1 MSLIPDGEIIE
12 LDNGIYARLHEGLT
26 NSGIIVGDTSVLVI
40 DSLRMPSFARSL
52 IEDVRKV
59 TDKPVKYVIDTHS
72 HWDHSWGNQEFP
84 EAAIIGHENC
94 YTEMV
99 DVEWN
104 DEWKTK
110 ILSSGD
116 PWSDEAN
123 VVTITPPDVTF
134 QDNMKLHFGGRELV
148 LRYFGKAHT
157 SGDTFIHLPKER
169 IVFTGDVAQDGGV
182 PYLGD
187 SYPDEWPDTDDR
199 MVELPVDRFVS
210 GHGPVGDMTALK
222 TARDFIHSL
231 VGDMKKAIADGQ
243 SSDVA
248 SGNVFNGLQERYG
261 SWRSFERLPESLPV
275 VYEKLSSS

>member
-1 MSLIPDGEIIE
+1 MSLIPDGEIVE
-12 LDNGIYARLHEGLT
+12 LDTGVYARLHEGLT
-26 NSGIIVGDTSVLVI
+26 NSGIIIGDDSVLVI

-52 IEDVRKV
+52 VEDVRKL

-94 YTEMV
+94 YSEMV

-104 DEWKTK
+104 EEWKNK

-123 VVTITPPDVTF
+123 VVTITPPEITY
-134 QDNMKLHFGGRELV
+134 QDSMRIYFGGREIILKY
-148 LRYFGKAHT
+148 LGKAHT

-187 SYPDEWPDTDDR
+187 SYPDEWLDTDDR
-199 MVELPVDRFVS
+199 MAELPVDRFVS
-210 GHGPVGDMTALK
+210 GHGPVGDINALK

-231 VGDMKKAIADGQ
+231 VGSMKSAISDGKD
-243 SSDVA
+243 SKTASDSVFTELQGQY
-248 SGNVFNGLQERYG
+248 GN
-261 SWRSFERLPESLPV
+261 WRSFDRLGESLPD
-275 VYEKLSSS
+275 VYHKLIK

>member
-1 MSLIPDGEIIE
+1 MSLIPDGEIVE
-12 LDNGIYARLHEGLT
+12 LDTGVYARLHEGLT
-26 NSGIIVGDTSVLVI
+26 NSGIIIGDDSVLVI

-52 IEDVRKV
+52 MEDVRKL

-94 YTEMV
+94 YSEMV

-104 DEWKTK
+104 EEWKNK

-123 VVTITPPDVTF
+123 VVTITPPEITY
-134 QDNMKLHFGGRELV
+134 QDSMRIYFGGREIILKY
-148 LRYFGKAHT
+148 LGKAHT

-187 SYPDEWPDTDDR
+187 SYPDEWLDTDDR
-199 MVELPVDRFVS
+199 MAELPVDRFVS
-210 GHGPVGDMTALK
+210 GHGPVGDINALK

-231 VGDMKKAIADGQ
+231 VGSMKSAIADGKD
-243 SSDVA
+243 SKTASDSVLTELQGQY
-248 SGNVFNGLQERYG
+248 GN
-261 SWRSFERLPESLPV
+261 WRSFDRLGESLPD
-275 VYEKLSSS
+275 VYHKLIK

>member
-1 MSLIPDGEIIE
+1 
-12 LDNGIYARLHEGLT
+12 
-26 NSGIIVGDTSVLVI
+26 
-40 DSLRMPSFARSL
+40 
-52 IEDVRKV
+52 
-59 TDKPVKYVIDTHS
+59 
-72 HWDHSWGNQEFP
+72 
-84 EAAIIGHENC
+84 
-94 YTEMV
+94 MV

-148 LRYFGKAHT
+148 LKYFGKAHT

>member
-59 TDKPVKYVIDTHS
+59 TAKPVKYVIDTHS

-134 QDNMKLHFGGRELV
+134 QDNMKLHFGGR
-148 LRYFGKAHT
+148 
-157 SGDTFIHLPKER
+157 
-169 IVFTGDVAQDGGV
+169 
-182 PYLGD
+182 
-187 SYPDEWPDTDDR
+187 
-199 MVELPVDRFVS
+199 
-210 GHGPVGDMTALK
+210 
-222 TARDFIHSL
+222 
-231 VGDMKKAIADGQ
+231 
-243 SSDVA
+243 
-248 SGNVFNGLQERYG
+248 
-261 SWRSFERLPESLPV
+261 
-275 VYEKLSSS
+275 

>member
-1 MSLIPDGEIIE
+1 MSLIPDGEIVE
-12 LDNGIYARLHEGLT
+12 LDTGVYARLHEGLT
-26 NSGIIVGDTSVLVI
+26 NSGIIIGDDSVLVI

-52 IEDVRKV
+52 MEDVRKL

-94 YTEMV
+94 YSEMV

-104 DEWKTK
+104 EEWKNK

-116 PWSDEAN
+116 AWSDEAN
-123 VVTITPPDVTF
+123 VVTITPPEITY
-134 QDNMKLHFGGRELV
+134 QDSMRIYFGGREIILKY
-148 LRYFGKAHT
+148 LGKAHT

-169 IVFTGDVAQDGGV
+169 IVLTGDVAQDGGV

-187 SYPDEWPDTDDR
+187 SYPDEWLDTDDR
-199 MVELPVDRFVS
+199 MAELPVDRFVS
-210 GHGPVGDMTALK
+210 GHGPVGDINALK

-231 VGDMKKAIADGQ
+231 VGNMKGAIADGKD
-243 SSDVA
+243 SKTASDSVLTELQGQY
-248 SGNVFNGLQERYG
+248 GN
-261 SWRSFERLPESLPV
+261 WRSFDRLGESLPD
-275 VYEKLSSS
+275 VYHKLIK

>member
-1 MSLIPDGEIIE
+1 MSLIPDGEIVE
-12 LDNGIYARLHEGLT
+12 LDTGVYARLHEGLT
-26 NSGIIVGDTSVLVI
+26 NSGIIIGDDSVLVI

-52 IEDVRKV
+52 MEDVRKL

-94 YTEMV
+94 YSEMI

-104 DEWKTK
+104 EEWKNK

-123 VVTITPPDVTF
+123 VVTITPPEITY
-134 QDNMKLHFGGRELV
+134 QDSMRIYFGGREIILKY
-148 LRYFGKAHT
+148 LGKAHT

-187 SYPDEWPDTDDR
+187 SYPDEWLDTDDR
-199 MVELPVDRFVS
+199 MAELPVDRFVS
-210 GHGPVGDMTALK
+210 GHGPVGDINALK

-231 VGDMKKAIADGQ
+231 VGSMKSAISDGKD
-243 SSDVA
+243 SKTASDSVLTELQGQY
-248 SGNVFNGLQERYG
+248 GN
-261 SWRSFERLPESLPV
+261 WRSFDRLGESLPD
-275 VYEKLSSS
+275 VYHKLIK

>member
-1 MSLIPDGEIIE
+1 MSLIPDGEIVE
-12 LDNGIYARLHEGLT
+12 LDTGVYARLHEGLT
-26 NSGIIVGDTSVLVI
+26 NSGIIIGDDSVLVI

-52 IEDVRKV
+52 MEDVRKL

-94 YTEMV
+94 YSEMI

-104 DEWKTK
+104 QEWKNK

-123 VVTITPPDVTF
+123 VVTITPPEITY
-134 QDNMKLHFGGRELV
+134 QDSMRIYFGGREIILKY
-148 LRYFGKAHT
+148 LGKAHT

-187 SYPDEWPDTDDR
+187 SYPDEWLDTDDR
-199 MVELPVDRFVS
+199 MAELPVDRFVS
-210 GHGPVGDMTALK
+210 GHGPVGDINALK

-231 VGDMKKAIADGQ
+231 VGSMKSAIADGKD
-243 SSDVA
+243 SKTASDSVLTELQGQY
-248 SGNVFNGLQERYG
+248 GN
-261 SWRSFERLPESLPV
+261 WRSFDRLGESLPD
-275 VYEKLSSS
+275 VYHKLIK

>member
-1 MSLIPDGEIIE
+1 MSLIPDGEIVE
-12 LDNGIYARLHEGLT
+12 LDTGVYARLHEGLT
-26 NSGIIVGDTSVLVI
+26 NSGIIIGDDSVLVI

-52 IEDVRKV
+52 VEDVRKL

-94 YTEMV
+94 YSEMV

-104 DEWKTK
+104 EEWKNK

-123 VVTITPPDVTF
+123 VVTITPPEITY
-134 QDNMKLHFGGRELV
+134 QDSMRIYFGGREIILKY
-148 LRYFGKAHT
+148 LGKAHT

-187 SYPDEWPDTDDR
+187 SYPNEWLDTDDR
-199 MVELPVDRFVS
+199 MAELPVDRFVS
-210 GHGPVGDMTALK
+210 GHGPVGDINALK

-231 VGDMKKAIADGQ
+231 VGSMKSAIADGKD
-243 SSDVA
+243 SKTASDSVLTELQGQY
-248 SGNVFNGLQERYG
+248 GN
-261 SWRSFERLPESLPV
+261 WRSFDRLGESLPD
-275 VYEKLSSS
+275 VYHKLIK

>member
-1 MSLIPDGEIIE
+1 MSLIPDGEIVE
-12 LDNGIYARLHEGLT
+12 LDTGVYARLHEGLT
-26 NSGIIVGDTSVLVI
+26 NSGIIIGDDSVLVI

-52 IEDVRKV
+52 MEDVRKL

-94 YTEMV
+94 YSEMV

-104 DEWKTK
+104 EEWKNK

-123 VVTITPPDVTF
+123 VVTITPPEITY
-134 QDNMKLHFGGRELV
+134 QDSMRIYFGGREIILKY
-148 LRYFGKAHT
+148 LGKAHT

-187 SYPDEWPDTDDR
+187 SYPDEWLDTDDR
-199 MVELPVDRFVS
+199 MAELPVDRFVS
-210 GHGPVGDMTALK
+210 GHGPVGDINALK

-231 VGDMKKAIADGQ
+231 VGNMKSAIADGKD
-243 SSDVA
+243 SKTASDSVLTELQGQY
-248 SGNVFNGLQERYG
+248 GN
-261 SWRSFERLPESLPV
+261 WRSFDRLGESLPD
-275 VYEKLSSS
+275 VYHKLIK

>member
-1 MSLIPDGEIIE
+1 MSLIPDGEIVE
-12 LDNGIYARLHEGLT
+12 LDTGVYARLHEGLT
-26 NSGIIVGDTSVLVI
+26 NSGIIIGDDSVLVI

-52 IEDVRKV
+52 MEDVRKL

-94 YTEMV
+94 YSEMI

-104 DEWKTK
+104 EEWKNK

-123 VVTITPPDVTF
+123 VVTITPPEITY
-134 QDNMKLHFGGRELV
+134 QDSMRIYFGGREIILKY
-148 LRYFGKAHT
+148 LGKAHT

-169 IVFTGDVAQDGGV
+169 IVFTVDVAQDGGV
-182 PYLGD
+182 PYIGD
-187 SYPDEWPDTDDR
+187 SYPDEWLDTDDR
-199 MVELPVDRFVS
+199 MAELPVDRFVS
-210 GHGPVGDMTALK
+210 GHGPVGDINALK

-231 VGDMKKAIADGQ
+231 VGSMKSAISDGKD
-243 SSDVA
+243 SKTASDSVFTELQGQY
-248 SGNVFNGLQERYG
+248 GN
-261 SWRSFERLPESLPV
+261 WRSFDRLGESLPD
-275 VYEKLSSS
+275 VYHKLIK

>member
-1 MSLIPDGEIIE
+1 MSLIPDGEIVE
-12 LDNGIYARLHEGLT
+12 LDTGVYARLHEGLT
-26 NSGIIVGDTSVLVI
+26 NSGIIIGDDSVLVI

-52 IEDVRKV
+52 MEDVRKL

-94 YTEMV
+94 YSEMV

-104 DEWKTK
+104 EEWKNK

-116 PWSDEAN
+116 AWSDEAN
-123 VVTITPPDVTF
+123 VVTITPPEITY
-134 QDNMKLHFGGRELV
+134 QDSMRIYFGGREIILKY
-148 LRYFGKAHT
+148 LGKAHT

-187 SYPDEWPDTDDR
+187 SYPDEWLDTDDR
-199 MVELPVDRFVS
+199 MAELPVDRFVS
-210 GHGPVGDMTALK
+210 GHGPVGDINALK

-231 VGDMKKAIADGQ
+231 VGSMKSAISDGKD
-243 SSDVA
+243 SKTASDSVLTELQGQY
-248 SGNVFNGLQERYG
+248 GN
-261 SWRSFERLPESLPV
+261 WRSFDRLGESLPD
-275 VYEKLSSS
+275 VYHKLIK

>member
-1 MSLIPDGEIIE
+1 MNI
-12 LDNGIYARLHEGLT
+12 
-26 NSGIIVGDTSVLVI
+26 
-40 DSLRMPSFARSL
+40 
-52 IEDVRKV
+52 K
-59 TDKPVKYVIDTHS
+59 
-72 HWDHSWGNQEFP
+72 
-84 EAAIIGHENC
+84 
-94 YTEMV
+94 
-99 DVEWN
+99 
-104 DEWKTK
+104 
-110 ILSSGD
+110 
-116 PWSDEAN
+116 
-123 VVTITPPDVTF
+123 
-134 QDNMKLHFGGRELV
+134 V

-275 VYEKLSSS
+275 VYEKLSKS

>member
-1 MSLIPDGEIIE
+1 MSLIPDGEIVE
-12 LDNGIYARLHEGLT
+12 LDTGVYARLHEGLT
-26 NSGIIVGDTSVLVI
+26 NSGIIIGDDSVLVI

-52 IEDVRKV
+52 VEDVRKL

-72 HWDHSWGNQEFP
+72 HWDHCWGNQEFP

-94 YTEMV
+94 YSEMV

-104 DEWKTK
+104 EEWKNK

-116 PWSDEAN
+116 AWSDEAN
-123 VVTITPPDVTF
+123 VVTITPPEITY
-134 QDNMKLHFGGRELV
+134 QDSMRIYFGGREIILKY
-148 LRYFGKAHT
+148 LGKAHT

-187 SYPDEWPDTDDR
+187 SYPDEWLDTDDR
-199 MVELPVDRFVS
+199 MAELPVDRFVS
-210 GHGPVGDMTALK
+210 GHGPVGDINALK

-231 VGDMKKAIADGQ
+231 VGSMKSAIADGKD
-243 SSDVA
+243 SKTASDSVLTELQGQY
-248 SGNVFNGLQERYG
+248 GN
-261 SWRSFERLPESLPV
+261 WRSFDRLGESLPD
-275 VYEKLSSS
+275 VYHKLIK

>member
-1 MSLIPDGEIIE
+1 MSLIPDGEIVE
-12 LDNGIYARLHEGLT
+12 LDTGVYARLHEGLT
-26 NSGIIVGDTSVLVI
+26 NSGIIIGDDSVLVI

-52 IEDVRKV
+52 MEDVRKL

-94 YTEMV
+94 YSEMI

-104 DEWKTK
+104 EEWKNK

-123 VVTITPPDVTF
+123 VVTITPPEITY
-134 QDNMKLHFGGRELV
+134 QDSMRIYFGGREIILKY
-148 LRYFGKAHT
+148 LGKAHT

-187 SYPDEWPDTDDR
+187 SYPNEWLDTDDR
-199 MVELPVDRFVS
+199 MAELPVDRFVS
-210 GHGPVGDMTALK
+210 GHGPVGDINALK

-231 VGDMKKAIADGQ
+231 VGSMKSAIADGKD
-243 SSDVA
+243 SKTASDSVLTELQGQY
-248 SGNVFNGLQERYG
+248 GN
-261 SWRSFERLPESLPV
+261 WRSFDRLGESLPD
-275 VYEKLSSS
+275 VYHKLIK

>member
-1 MSLIPDGEIIE
+1 MSLIPDGEIVE
-12 LDNGIYARLHEGLT
+12 LDTGVYARLHEGLT
-26 NSGIIVGDTSVLVI
+26 NSGIIIGDDSVLVI

-52 IEDVRKV
+52 VEDVRKL

-94 YTEMV
+94 YSEMV

-104 DEWKTK
+104 EEWKNK

-116 PWSDEAN
+116 AWSDEAN
-123 VVTITPPDVTF
+123 VVTITPPEITY
-134 QDNMKLHFGGRELV
+134 QDSMRIYFGGREIILKY
-148 LRYFGKAHT
+148 LGKAHT

-187 SYPDEWPDTDDR
+187 SYPDEWLDTDDR
-199 MVELPVDRFVS
+199 MAELPVDRFVS
-210 GHGPVGDMTALK
+210 GHGPVGDINALK

-231 VGDMKKAIADGQ
+231 VGSMKSAISDGKD
-243 SSDVA
+243 SKTASDSVFTELQGQY
-248 SGNVFNGLQERYG
+248 GN
-261 SWRSFERLPESLPV
+261 WRSFDRLGESLPD
-275 VYEKLSSS
+275 VYHKLIK

>member
-1 MSLIPDGEIIE
+1 MSLIPDGEIVE
-12 LDNGIYARLHEGLT
+12 LDTGVYARLHEGLT
-26 NSGIIVGDTSVLVI
+26 NSGIIIGDDSVLVI

-52 IEDVRKV
+52 MEDVRKL

-94 YTEMV
+94 YSEMV

-104 DEWKTK
+104 EEWKNK

-123 VVTITPPDVTF
+123 VVTITPPEITY
-134 QDNMKLHFGGRELV
+134 QDSMRIYFGGREIILKY
-148 LRYFGKAHT
+148 LGKAHT

-187 SYPDEWPDTDDR
+187 SYPDEWLDTDDR
-199 MVELPVDRFVS
+199 MAELPVDRFVS
-210 GHGPVGDMTALK
+210 GHGPVGDINALK

-231 VGDMKKAIADGQ
+231 VGSMKSAISDGKD
-243 SSDVA
+243 SKTASDSVFTELQGQY
-248 SGNVFNGLQERYG
+248 GN
-261 SWRSFERLPESLPV
+261 WRSFDRLGESLPD
-275 VYEKLSSS
+275 VYHKLIK

>member
-1 MSLIPDGEIIE
+1 MSLIPDGEIVE
-12 LDNGIYARLHEGLT
+12 LDTGVYARLHEGLT
-26 NSGIIVGDTSVLVI
+26 NSGIIIGDDSVLVI

-52 IEDVRKV
+52 MEDVRKL

-94 YTEMV
+94 YSEMI

-104 DEWKTK
+104 EEWKNK

-123 VVTITPPDVTF
+123 VVTITPPEITY
-134 QDNMKLHFGGRELV
+134 QDSMRIYFGGREIILKY
-148 LRYFGKAHT
+148 LGKAHT

-187 SYPDEWPDTDDR
+187 SYPDEWLDTDDR
-199 MVELPVDRFVS
+199 MAELPVDRFVS
-210 GHGPVGDMTALK
+210 GHGPVGDINALK

-231 VGDMKKAIADGQ
+231 VGSMKSAISDGKD
-243 SSDVA
+243 SKTASDSVFTELQGQY
-248 SGNVFNGLQERYG
+248 GN
-261 SWRSFERLPESLPV
+261 WRSFDRLGESLPD
-275 VYEKLSSS
+275 VYHKLIK

>member
-1 MSLIPDGEIIE
+1 MSLIPDGEIVE
-12 LDNGIYARLHEGLT
+12 LDTGVYARLHEGLT
-26 NSGIIVGDTSVLVI
+26 NSGIIIGDDSVLVI

-52 IEDVRKV
+52 MEDVRKL

-94 YTEMV
+94 YSEMV

-104 DEWKTK
+104 EEWKNK

-116 PWSDEAN
+116 AWSDEAN
-123 VVTITPPDVTF
+123 VVTITPPEITY
-134 QDNMKLHFGGRELV
+134 QDSMRIYFGGREIILKY
-148 LRYFGKAHT
+148 LGKAHT

-187 SYPDEWPDTDDR
+187 SYPDEWLDTDDR
-199 MVELPVDRFVS
+199 MAELPVDRFVS
-210 GHGPVGDMTALK
+210 GHGPVGDINALK

-231 VGDMKKAIADGQ
+231 VGSMKSAIADGKD
-243 SSDVA
+243 SKTASDSVLTELQGQY
-248 SGNVFNGLQERYG
+248 GN
-261 SWRSFERLPESLPV
+261 WRSFDRLGESLPD
-275 VYEKLSSS
+275 VYHKLIK

>member
-1 MSLIPDGEIIE
+1 MSLIPDGEIVE
-12 LDNGIYARLHEGLT
+12 LDTGVYARLHEGLT
-26 NSGIIVGDTSVLVI
+26 NSGIIIGDDSVLVI

-52 IEDVRKV
+52 VEDVRKL

-72 HWDHSWGNQEFP
+72 HWDHCWGNQEFP

-94 YTEMV
+94 YSEMV

-104 DEWKTK
+104 VEWKNK

-123 VVTITPPDVTF
+123 VVTITPPEITY
-134 QDNMKLHFGGRELV
+134 QDSMRIYFGGREIILKY
-148 LRYFGKAHT
+148 LGKAHT

-187 SYPDEWPDTDDR
+187 SYPDEWLDTDDR
-199 MVELPVDRFVS
+199 MAELPVDRFVS
-210 GHGPVGDMTALK
+210 GHGPVGDINALK

-231 VGDMKKAIADGQ
+231 VGSMKSAIADGKD
-243 SSDVA
+243 SKTASDSVLTKLQGQY
-248 SGNVFNGLQERYG
+248 GN
-261 SWRSFERLPESLPV
+261 WRSFDRLGESLPD
-275 VYEKLSSS
+275 VYHKLIK

>member
-1 MSLIPDGEIIE
+1 MSLIPDGEIVE
-12 LDNGIYARLHEGLT
+12 LDTGVYARLHEGLT
-26 NSGIIVGDTSVLVI
+26 NSGIIIGDDSVLVI

-52 IEDVRKV
+52 MEDVRKL

-94 YTEMV
+94 YSEMV

-104 DEWKTK
+104 EEWKNK

-116 PWSDEAN
+116 AWSDEAN
-123 VVTITPPDVTF
+123 VVTITPPEITY
-134 QDNMKLHFGGRELV
+134 QDSMRIYFGGREIILKY
-148 LRYFGKAHT
+148 LGKAHT

-187 SYPDEWPDTDDR
+187 SYPDEWLDTDDR
-199 MVELPVDRFVS
+199 MAELPVDRFVS
-210 GHGPVGDMTALK
+210 GHGPVGDINALK

-231 VGDMKKAIADGQ
+231 VGNMKSAIADGKD
-243 SSDVA
+243 SKTASDSVLTELQGQY
-248 SGNVFNGLQERYG
+248 GN
-261 SWRSFERLPESLPV
+261 WRSFDRLGESLPD
-275 VYEKLSSS
+275 VYHKLIK

>member
-1 MSLIPDGEIIE
+1 MSLIPDGEIVE
-12 LDNGIYARLHEGLT
+12 LDTGVYARLHEGLT
-26 NSGIIVGDTSVLVI
+26 NSGIIIGDDSVLVF

-52 IEDVRKV
+52 MEDVRKL

-94 YTEMV
+94 YSEMV

-104 DEWKTK
+104 EEWKNK

-116 PWSDEAN
+116 AWSDEAN
-123 VVTITPPDVTF
+123 VVTITPPEITY
-134 QDNMKLHFGGRELV
+134 QDSMRIYFGGREIILKY
-148 LRYFGKAHT
+148 LGKAHT

-187 SYPDEWPDTDDR
+187 SYPDEWLDTDDR
-199 MVELPVDRFVS
+199 MAELPVDRFVS
-210 GHGPVGDMTALK
+210 GHGPVGDINALK

-231 VGDMKKAIADGQ
+231 VGSMKSAIADGKD
-243 SSDVA
+243 SKTASDSVLTELQGQY
-248 SGNVFNGLQERYG
+248 GN
-261 SWRSFERLPESLPV
+261 WRSFDRLGESLPD
-275 VYEKLSSS
+275 VYHKLIK